1 VCKCLDLENA
11 SSSQKKMYDRKITGF
26 KRYLTRLDDYID
38 FKEANPQSGNNPD
51 LFAYTTP
58 LTKIIQP
65 NG

>member
-1 VCKCLDLENA
+1 
-11 SSSQKKMYDRKITGF
+11 MYDRKITGF